1 MATIKDQPAGLDL
14 CTVVSAGR
22 IGGEKRND
30 TPDDDVRMQS
40 WLGSLG
46 MILCCRC
53 YLEVMGIHNAGWG
66 IGCPLC
72 VLPCT

>member
-1 MATIKDQPAGLDL
+1 
-14 CTVVSAGR
+14 
-22 IGGEKRND
+22 
-30 TPDDDVRMQS
+30 MQS